1 MFSIAYGESA
11 VESVGPKEFRNS
23 QRSTQTGSGASG
35 TENCTHA
42 EESATHVFVE
52 PVDRAL
58 PGQIGRGFVIPFR
71 TLAQIGCA
79 AAS

>member
-1 MFSIAYGESA
+1 MFCSPSCN
-11 VESVGPKEFRNS
+11 R
-23 QRSTQTGSGASG
+23 RWT
-35 TENCTHA
+35 
-42 EESATHVFVE
+42 ESATHVFVE

-79 AAS
+79 AASELSPDYVTTDRCLDCREV